1 MLKQENKQD
10 RQRIRRPF
18 VIRVGAARPVRNRD
32 RRVQSPDIRAAGGF
46 TLLEMLIVLSL
57 VAIIA
62 AIAAPNME
70 RLYAGIGTKTDR
82 EYILDQFTDLG
93 LKAMHDR
100 QAYVVL
106 SSAPHESQVLT
117 AHQGAT
123 EQSIAVTAKPFEVD
137 LPEGWTIRFNQPL
150 FISASGVCLGA
161 NLALH
166 REGTV
171 EIQVTL
177 EPPYCHVDVH
187 G

>member
-1 MLKQENKQD
+1 MLKQGKKQD
-10 RQRIRRPF
+10 RQRIRRLF
-18 VIRVGAARPVRNRD
+18 VNRVGAARPVRSRD
-32 RRVQSPDIRAAGGF
+32 WLVQSSDVRATGGF

-70 RLYAGIGTKTDR
+70 RLYSGIGTKTDR
-82 EYILDQFTDLG
+82 EYILDQFADLG

-117 AHQGAT
+117 APQGAT
-123 EQSIAVTAKPFEVD
+123 EQSIAVAAKPLEVD
-137 LPEGWTIRFNQPL
+137 LPEGWTIRFDQPL
-150 FISASGVCLGA
+150 LISASGVCLGA

-166 REGTV
+166 REGTI
-171 EIQVTL
+171 EAQVTL
-177 EPPYCHVDVH
+177 EPPYCHVDVQ